1 MPPATT
7 LPAAVPACE
16 GTAVCAVAAGHD
28 AAVPAGQNAAPRS
41 PAVCGTSW
49 RKHRKTPPRDGDAA
63 LAEPQAM
70 GSLWRGADGVI
81 EEGPVPPEGIVM
93 TACSPAP
100 CNVCTPTSPG
110 IRPAGPCRTGPAA
123 TSPATPSIK
132 KVRSRKR
139 GDIVVGTTSTHM
151 LTCTPAAGAPAD
163 DTGEP
168 PRPPAR
174 RATSSPPR
182 RPPRPPLPAD
192 GPGHRAG
199 TPPPGLP
206 SYNIIPPRPG

>member
-163 DTGEP
+163 DTGEH
-168 PRPPAR
+168 
-174 RATSSPPR
+174 
-182 RPPRPPLPAD
+182 
-192 GPGHRAG
+192 PGHPC
-199 TPPPGLP
+199 PPTALATAQA
-206 SYNIIPPRPG
+206 PPRPG